1 MDGMESVSTIAI
13 LDIKREESVER
24 KGKNTLIPIFLIYYS
39 HLLGFNSHFLSF

>member
-1 MDGMESVSTIAI
+1 MDGMGSVSPVAI

-39 HLLGFNSHFLSF
+39 HFLSF